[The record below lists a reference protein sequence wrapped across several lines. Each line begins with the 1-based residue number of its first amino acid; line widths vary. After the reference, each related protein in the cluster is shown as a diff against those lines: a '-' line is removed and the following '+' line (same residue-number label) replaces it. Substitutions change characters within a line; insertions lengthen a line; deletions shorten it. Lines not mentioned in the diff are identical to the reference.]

1 MKVNLGNRAALEPGE
16 AINIPIWLRGVG
28 GGKQS
33 LKVLLQYTPRES
45 MSRSS
50 VRYVHFE
57 REVSCRGLCT
67 FVSETARILM
77 FCLKQICILPS
88 LQVFASLAPCAQ
100 QYSQFILSMVVTN
113 FRADGN
119 ENRTEEILL
128 KDVSIV
134 SSSLVHFHPASLILL
149 YGSCRIDLQYE
160 QDLEN

>member
-1 MKVNLGNRAALEPGE
+1 ME
-16 AINIPIWLRGVG
+16 AIP
-28 GGKQS
+28 
-33 LKVLLQYTPRES
+33 KVLLQYTPRES

-57 REVSCRGLCT
+57 REVSCRCLCT

-119 ENRTEEILL
+119 ENRTEESIRRC
-128 KDVSIV
+128 SIV
-134 SSSLVHFHPASLILL
+134 SSSLVHFHPCLLLISLWIL
-149 YGSCRIDLQYE
+149 SNRFAV
-160 QDLEN
+160 